1 MSGEKTLD
9 PRRVAALRGATWN
22 GRRCLTLRRADGTV
36 TGSAAAASSQ
46 NRGGSAAS
54 DTPLV
59 IGAEAATSG
68 AIAAAYRSH
77 LDRTGVHPAG
87 VELDGVLFLLAPA
100 ADAPGVEGE
109 VVSPVRGDDP
119 VLAAVES
126 RSDVMTDRV
135 AIVTGG
141 AQGFGFEIARGLAA
155 AGAQVVLADLN
166 GDGAAEAAQRLND
179 QTRRGTH
186 SAVAVNVADEASVEA
201 MFAEVV
207 SRYGGFDL
215 VVSNAGVL
223 KAGSVKELSAEDFA
237 FVTSVNYT
245 GFFLVAKHAARIFEA
260 QNAAAAAALPE
271 RPLYTDIIEIN
282 SKSGLTGSNKN
293 GAYAGSK
300 FGGIGLVQSFAMEL
314 VADNVKVNAIC
325 PGNFFDGPLWSDPDR
340 GLFVQYLRAGKVP
353 GAETIADVRRSYE
366 ERVPMKRGASGADVV
381 KAILYVVEQVYET
394 GQAVPVTG
402 GQEMLR

>member
-1 MSGEKTLD
+1 
-9 PRRVAALRGATWN
+9 
-22 GRRCLTLRRADGTV
+22 
-36 TGSAAAASSQ
+36 
-46 NRGGSAAS
+46 
-54 DTPLV
+54 
-59 IGAEAATSG
+59 
-68 AIAAAYRSH
+68 
-77 LDRTGVHPAG
+77 
-87 VELDGVLFLLAPA
+87 
-100 ADAPGVEGE
+100 
-109 VVSPVRGDDP
+109 
-119 VLAAVES
+119 
-126 RSDVMTDRV
+126 MTDRV

-325 PGNFFDGPLWSDPDR
+325 PGNFFDGPPLERSRPGSFRAVPAGRQSARRGDDRRRASLIRGARSDETRRLRRRR
-340 GLFVQYLRAGKVP
+340 GEGDSLRCRAG
-353 GAETIADVRRSYE
+353 
-366 ERVPMKRGASGADVV
+366 
-381 KAILYVVEQVYET
+381 L
-394 GQAVPVTG
+394 
-402 GQEMLR
+402 